1 MPDKSIITVHTI
13 NGELRDQM
21 HKDLDNA
28 LTPELVKVFN
38 KYIENGLDPAE
49 TLISFKI
56 STSEILNKFEQKK
69 LYLNSVVERLK

>member
-1 MPDKSIITVHTI
+1 MPDKSIITIHTI

-21 HKDLDNA
+21 HEDLDNA
-28 LTPELVKVFN
+28 LTPELAKVFN
-38 KYIENGLDPAE
+38 KYIEKGLDPAE
-49 TLISFKI
+49 ILISFKI